1 MIYSNRKRVVETKE
15 MPWGTLKAITLGEKG
30 RGRKSYSLPCEVD
43 IEKGSN
49 AYLTIG
55 ETKTGNPKAIKK
67 EDDNIFL
74 LVDTYNGYTRRGN
87 GYVQKLKKQ
96 TELTSVLVQANG
108 ADGDAGRIGQWDDIL
123 IKVEKAE
130 EAIYLRIKPSGG
142 SDSIF
147 LEIRRGEVEN
157 IGTVEEAM
165 AYFDAVEII
174 PPFSLSTEG
183 VDLEEWET
191 L

>member
-1 MIYSNRKRVVETKE
+1 MIYSNTNREAIKIQ
-15 MPWGTLKAITLGEKG
+15 MPWGDLKAINMGEQG
-30 RGRKSYSLPCEVD
+30 RGRRQYPLPSEFN
-43 IEKGSN
+43 IERGN
-49 AYLTIG
+49 NEWLTIG
-55 ETKTGNPKAIKK
+55 ETKTGKPKVIKK
-67 EDDNIFL
+67 ADLSIFL
-74 LVDTYNGYTRRGN
+74 LINTYGGYTRRGN

-165 AYFDAVEII
+165 AYFDAAEII

>member
-49 AYLTIG
+49 TYLTIG
-55 ETKTGNPKAIKK
+55 ETKTGNPKVIKK

-130 EAIYLRIKPSGG
+130 EAIYLRIKLSGG

-183 VDLEEWET
+183 IDLEERET

>member
-1 MIYSNRKRVVETKE
+1 MIYSNSKRVAETKE
-15 MPWGTLKAITLGEKG
+15 MPWGVLKAITLGEKG

-43 IEKGSN
+43 IEKGN
-49 AYLTIG
+49 NRHLTIG
-55 ETKTGNPKAIKK
+55 ETKTGNPKVIKK
-67 EDDNIFL
+67 QDDSVFL
-74 LVDTYNGYTRRGN
+74 IIDTYNGYTRRGN

-108 ADGDAGRIGQWDDIL
+108 ADGDAGRIGQWDDIV
-123 IKVEKAE
+123 IKVEKSE
-130 EAIYLRIKPSGG
+130 ETIYLRIKPSGG

-147 LEIRRGEVEN
+147 LEIGEGEVKN
-157 IGTVEEAM
+157 IGTIEKAM
-165 AYFDAVEII
+165 AYFDAVEMI
-174 PPFSLSTEG
+174 PPFSLSAEG